1 MTRLFYVYNI
11 FPVYIVAWISRVLY
25 AVASYPAV
33 IMYLGDIALQM
44 TSFRYSCAAA
54 ATTVILYY
62 FLVEYYILLSFTML
76 KRARLTLMAD
86 VHNNNKNASYT
97 AGSGVGASSISV
109 RRAKLQ
115 KSAPPVASLCQL
127 QPLPGNSR
135 VNNVFMKM

>member
-1 MTRLFYVYNI
+1 
-11 FPVYIVAWISRVLY
+11 
-25 AVASYPAV
+25 
-33 IMYLGDIALQM
+33 
-44 TSFRYSCAAA
+44 
-54 ATTVILYY
+54 
-62 FLVEYYILLSFTML
+62 ML

-109 RRAKLQ
+109 RRAKL
-115 KSAPPVASLCQL
+115 KNSAPPVSSLCNL

>member
-1 MTRLFYVYNI
+1 
-11 FPVYIVAWISRVLY
+11 
-25 AVASYPAV
+25 
-33 IMYLGDIALQM
+33 
-44 TSFRYSCAAA
+44 
-54 ATTVILYY
+54 
-62 FLVEYYILLSFTML
+62 ML

-86 VHNNNKNASYT
+86 VDNNNKNASYT

-115 KSAPPVASLCQL
+115 KSTPPVSSLCHL